1 MSEAN
6 TKVFWKELFLL
17 LSNNKQPDDQIPLM
31 WAQFKTSQLNRS
43 DIEAA
48 IESFKDQLEDNVKA
62 ELGKLLRDTSE
73 AQLLDLIKRCSLLGD
88 DFWCLLF
95 AAIRDRESH
104 PIGDGKTVSIL
115 EGGQTK
121 LVTIKGIEETFL
133 SENLNIL
140 RSFTCV
146 PNQMIHKDLIDA
158 G

>member
-1 MSEAN
+1 MSEAS

-31 WAQFKTSQLNRS
+31 WAQFKASQL

-62 ELGKLLRDTSE
+62 ELDKLLKDTSE
-73 AQLLDLIKRCSLLGD
+73 AQLLDLMKSCTLLGD
-88 DFWCLLF
+88 NFWCLLF

-104 PIGDGKTVSIL
+104 LIGDDKTVSIL

-133 SENLNIL
+133 SENLDIL